1 MNEIFCSE
9 FTKPGTYRSIANNTF
24 SYVLT
29 LDEFRNE
36 IPIEYRPS
44 WVKLTTITMISK
56 FQQDID
62 IGKIRDVFQSNTS
75 FGRKLNS
82 WYYC

>member
-9 FTKPGTYRSIANNTF
+9 FAKPGTYRSLANNTF
-24 SYVLT
+24 SYILT

-56 FQQDID
+56 FQQDLFNINNQY
-62 IGKIRDVFQSNTS
+62 VNT
-75 FGRKLNS
+75 
-82 WYYC
+82 